1 MSLLGGIGD
10 AIGGALGNA
19 ADLAGDV
26 LTGDLTGAAGDLLDL
41 TGDAAQLAGI
51 AAPVVSM
58 FNPLAGMALGAGSSV
73 VGDLIGDITKQD
85 AQQNKQNNFGKLTAN
100 AGVISGANQALGDV
114 GGAAIG
120 GGDLFAQLAAL
131 VGEKLQQNVDSLIQK
146 GKDIDAGGDK
156 TFEGSSQFIG
166 EQEKMKFV
174 SQALGQLLP
183 AVGQSL
189 QNVSKA

>member
-73 VGDLIGDITKQD
+73 VGDLIGNITKQD

-100 AGVISGANQALGDV
+100 AG
-114 GGAAIG
+114 AAQNAIGETAGVG

>member
-10 AIGGALGNA
+10 AIGGAIGDA

-26 LTGDLTGAAGDLLDL
+26 LTGDLKGAAGDVLDL
-41 TGDAAQLAGI
+41 TGDAARLAGI

-58 FNPLAGMALGAGSSV
+58 FNPIAGMALGAGSSV
-73 VGDLIGDITKQD
+73 IGDLIGDITKQD

-100 AGVISGANQALGDV
+100 AGVI
-114 GGAAIG
+114 GGAQNAVSEATG
-120 GGDLFAQLAAL
+120 GGDIFAQLAAL

-146 GKDIDAGGDK
+146 GKDIDAKGDK
-156 TFEGSSQFIG
+156 TFQGSSEFIG